1 MEFPTCI
8 ILKSP
13 EIENSGFHIETTVN
27 TIIINKSIIYTKL
40 QEILFQKF
48 DNYSRISRCL
58 KLKVTL

>member
-1 MEFPTCI
+1 MELSTCI

-27 TIIINKSIIYTKL
+27 TIIINNSIIYTKL
-40 QEILFQKF
+40 QKILFQSF
-48 DNYSRISRCL
+48 DNFFRILRCL